1 MTTVYFVR
9 HAQPNY
15 ENHVDSLRELTDKG
29 LADRRLVTEFLAEKQ
44 IDAVLSSPYK
54 RAVDTVKDF
63 ADTYGY
69 EIETIEDLRER
80 KVGDGW
86 IQDFQSFAKRQ
97 WENFD
102 YKLPDGESLHE
113 VQRRNIGTLR
123 KVLRRYKDK
132 NIVIGSHGTAL
143 SMVIHQYQPDFGYED
158 FCTLAKMPWIVEF
171 RFDGENCVSI
181 VSRDLFEA
189 SEKVLL

>member
-15 ENHVDSLRELTDKG
+15 KNHVDSLRELTVKG
-29 LADRRLVTEFLAEKQ
+29 MADRRLVTEFLADKQ
-44 IDAVLSSPYK
+44 IAAVLSSPYK

-63 ADTYGY
+63 ADTYGH
-69 EIETIEDLRER
+69 EIKAIEDFRER
-80 KVGDGW
+80 KVGEGW
-86 IQDFQSFAKRQ
+86 IQDFQGFAKRQ
-97 WENFD
+97 WEDFA

-113 VQRRNIGTLR
+113 VQQRNIGALR
-123 KVLRRYKDK
+123 EVLQRHKEK

-171 RFDGENCVSI
+171 RFDSEQCMSI
-181 VSRDLFEA
+181 VSHDLFET
-189 SEKVLL
+189 SEKILL